1 MKNKEVINHRVA
13 SATQFHFLHLELA
26 DQADILNALSAQTGR
41 RAEILEKDIWLCEVL
56 TLLFDLP
63 CRKPMA
69 FKGGTSLS
77 KVYQAIERF
86 SEDIDVTIDY
96 RSLLDEEIALQT
108 LSRSKREK
116 LSDTL
121 KHRLAEHI
129 ATALAPA
136 LQTSLKRSHPGKSIN
151 LEVST
156 NGEELR
162 IFYPSAVNHS
172 STYLRPHILIEFG
185 GRNAVLP
192 QDKLTITADIA
203 SYLPDMI
210 FPVARISVLSPM
222 RTFWEKVTLIHAECH
237 RPNIRENAHRLS
249 RHWYDLAQLAS
260 HKIGH
265 CALNDLSLLLDVVQ
279 IKKTF
284 FYSGFSNYDAC
295 LSGGIRLL
303 PEKEMLSALARDYK
317 AMQAAGMFYGADL
330 AFDIIIDRLQ
340 TLETVANQS
349 ISSARHT
356 F

>member
-1 MKNKEVINHRVA
+1 MKNKEVIKHRVA

-56 TLLFDLP
+56 SLLFDLPLSLLFDLP

-136 LQTSLKRSHPGKSIN
+136 LQTSFTRSHPGKSIN
-151 LEVST
+151 LELST

-172 STYLRPHILIEFG
+172 SSYLRPHILIEFG
-185 GRNAVLP
+185 GRKV
-192 QDKLTITADIA
+192 IT
-203 SYLPDMI
+203 
-210 FPVARISVLSPM
+210 
-222 RTFWEKVTLIHAECH
+222 
-237 RPNIRENAHRLS
+237 
-249 RHWYDLAQLAS
+249 
-260 HKIGH
+260 
-265 CALNDLSLLLDVVQ
+265 
-279 IKKTF
+279 
-284 FYSGFSNYDAC
+284 
-295 LSGGIRLL
+295 
-303 PEKEMLSALARDYK
+303 
-317 AMQAAGMFYGADL
+317 
-330 AFDIIIDRLQ
+330 
-340 TLETVANQS
+340 
-349 ISSARHT
+349 
-356 F
+356 

>member
-1 MKNKEVINHRVA
+1 MKNKEVIKHRVA

-56 TLLFDLP
+56 SLLFDLP

-136 LQTSLKRSHPGKSIN
+136 LQTSFTRSHPGKSIN
-151 LEVST
+151 LELST

-172 STYLRPHILIEFG
+172 SSYLRPHILIEFG
-185 GRNAVLP
+185 GRKV
-192 QDKLTITADIA
+192 IT
-203 SYLPDMI
+203 
-210 FPVARISVLSPM
+210 
-222 RTFWEKVTLIHAECH
+222 
-237 RPNIRENAHRLS
+237 
-249 RHWYDLAQLAS
+249 
-260 HKIGH
+260 
-265 CALNDLSLLLDVVQ
+265 
-279 IKKTF
+279 
-284 FYSGFSNYDAC
+284 
-295 LSGGIRLL
+295 
-303 PEKEMLSALARDYK
+303 
-317 AMQAAGMFYGADL
+317 
-330 AFDIIIDRLQ
+330 
-340 TLETVANQS
+340 
-349 ISSARHT
+349 
-356 F
+356 